1 MIDKEKTMKPP
12 LHSTDITKMN
22 GGSISV
28 NEVDPLVD
36 YLKQMVVKDTDR
48 RRLGRLGGG
57 VQLVKLGPCVPGR
70 CRNEVFIGSYPPHPV
85 TVGFL
90 QV

>member
-1 MIDKEKTMKPP
+1 MKPP
-12 LHSTDITKMN
+12 LHSTDITKMH

-48 RRLGRLGGG
+48 RRLGRLGRG
-57 VQLVKLGPCVPGR
+57 VKLVKLVKLGPFVPGR